1 MGILLSQV
9 RISGFRGISNLE
21 ISLPRVAVLIGKNNA
36 GKTSIIKAL
45 QLALGDYSRH
55 LTDEDFYIDNDDN
68 VTSKIVVDVY
78 ITPTEYEENS
88 NEWVSCN
95 VFSDEWIEAF
105 GDLRQFDSNEN
116 EFVGIRTVCEKD
128 NIKGGYK
135 VTRYPLSSWNEFEG
149 WTDNAGQINK
159 KITKRIDAMPFVSI
173 DAQRDIHQELREKTS
188 YVGKVLSEIDFS
200 SDDKEA
206 LEELIQE
213 LNDKAVET
221 SPVLSDLK
229 IHLDSLSQSFE
240 GQGQTDITPF
250 PKKIRDLA
258 KRFSIHFGDSSAN
271 SFSMEYHGMGTRS
284 WASMLTVKAFLELS
298 EKKHAEEAECFFPIL
313 AAEEPE
319 AHLHPNA
326 QRTLY
331 RQLTEVSGQVIIS
344 SHSPYLA
351 ALANQQDLRI
361 ISKSS
366 NNGTLVNRL
375 DKNLLPEEL
384 RKIHREVIH
393 SKGELLFSSAIVL
406 SEGETEAQA
415 LPLLFD
421 RYFGKE
427 AFILGVNFIGV
438 GGSGSKYK
446 PYLTFA
452 RDFNIPVFIFSD
464 GEEKPI
470 KQLKKVYDTIFGETD
485 LATASNITI
494 LDNTDFEGYLI
505 ESGFQDAVETAIKAH
520 DGNDRIS
527 KYIKKKQGK
536 QTKAVVTDKPPCE
549 TCNQPIF
556 EVGVYDYSGDEGQ
569 KKAILEILDSDKTK
583 YAKVVADHLATLE
596 PEALP
601 QKIKGL
607 FEQIKV
613 GIQL

>member
-1 MGILLSQV
+1 MSILISKV

-21 ISLPRVAVLIGKNNA
+21 ISLPRVTVLIGKNNA
-36 GKTSIIKAL
+36 GKTSVIKAL

-68 VTSKIVVDVY
+68 VCSKIIVDVC
-78 ITPTEYEENS
+78 IFPVDTHE
-88 NEWVSCN
+88 
-95 VFSDEWIEAF
+95 FSDEWAETF
-105 GDLRQFDSNEN
+105 GDLTQFDSDGAN
-116 EFVGIRTVCEKD
+116 FVAIRTVCEKD
-128 NIKGGYK
+128 AVKGGYK
-135 VTRYPLSSWNEFEG
+135 LVRFPLSSWNEFEN
-149 WTDNAGQINK
+149 WTDDSAKINK
-159 KITKRIDAMPFVSI
+159 RITKRIDAIPFISI

-188 YVGKVLSEIDFS
+188 YIGRILSDIDFE

-206 LEELIQE
+206 LEELIKE
-213 LNDKAVET
+213 LNDKAVEKST
-221 SPVLSDLK
+221 VLTDLK

-250 PKKIRDLA
+250 PKKIRDLS
-258 KRFSIHFGDSSAN
+258 KQFSIHFGESSVN

-284 WASMLTVKAFLELS
+284 WASMLTVKAFIEIS
-298 EKKHAEEAECFFPIL
+298 ERKHNEQEECFFPII

-331 RQLTEVSGQVIIS
+331 KQLTEINGQVIIS

-351 ALANQQDLRI
+351 ALADQKDLRV
-361 ISKSS
+361 ISKCESLGIKVS
-366 NNGTLVNRL
+366 RL
-375 DKNLLPEEL
+375 DESLQPEEL

-393 SKGELLFSSAIVL
+393 SKGELLFSSAIIL

-415 LPLLFD
+415 LPLLFET
-421 RYFGKE
+421 YFDKDP
-427 AFILGVNFIGV
+427 FILGINFIGV

-470 KQLKKVYDTIFGETD
+470 RQLNTVYRTVFGDTDITV
-485 LATASNITI
+485 AQNITI
-494 LDNTDFEGYLI
+494 LDGTDFEGYLI
-505 ESGFQDAVETAIKAH
+505 NNGFQGAVETAIKEH
-520 DGNDRIS
+520 DGDDRIS
-527 KYIKKKQGK
+527 KYIDKKQGK
-536 QTKAVVTDKPPCE
+536 QTKAILTDNPPCE
-549 TCNQPIF
+549 TCNQPIY
-556 EVGVYDYSGDEGQ
+556 ETGIYDYSGDEGY
-569 KKAILEILDSDKTK
+569 KRAILEILDSDKTK
-583 YAKVVADHLATLE
+583 YAKVVADHLSKFE
-596 PEALP
+596 PDELP
-601 QKIKGL
+601 QKIKDL
-607 FEQIKV
+607 FEQIKA

>member
-1 MGILLSQV
+1 MSILINKV

-36 GKTSIIKAL
+36 GKTSVIKAL

-55 LTDEDFYIDNDDN
+55 LTDEDFYIDGDDH
-68 VTSKIVVDVY
+68 VTSKIIIDVY
-78 ITPTEYEENS
+78 IVPTDC
-88 NEWVSCN
+88 NEITDEWSESVE
-95 VFSDEWIEAF
+95 FSDEWAEVF
-105 GDLRQFDSNEN
+105 GELRQFHTNDD
-116 EFVGIRTVCEKD
+116 EFVAIRTICEKD
-128 NIKGGYK
+128 SVKGGYK
-135 VTRYPLSSWNEFEG
+135 LTRYPLSAWNEFEN
-149 WTDNAGQINK
+149 WTDSAAQVNK
-159 KITKRIDAMPFVSI
+159 KITKRIDAMPFISI

-221 SPVLSDLK
+221 SPVLTDLK
-229 IHLDSLSQSFE
+229 AHLDSLSQSFE
-240 GQGQTDITPF
+240 GQGNTDITPF
-250 PKKIRDLA
+250 PKKIRDLS
-258 KRFSIHFGDSSAN
+258 KRFSIHFGDSATN

-284 WASMLTVKAFLELS
+284 WASMLTVKAFIELS
-298 EKKHAEEAECFFPIL
+298 EKKYIEESECFFPIV

-331 RQLTEVSGQVIIS
+331 KQLTEVSGQVIIS

-351 ALANQQDLRI
+351 ALANQQDLRV
-361 ISKSS
+361 ISKS
-366 NNGTLVNRL
+366 NAGGTIVNGL
-375 DKNLLPEEL
+375 DKDLDPEEL

-415 LPLLFD
+415 LPLLFEK
-421 RYFGKE
+421 YFGKE

-470 KQLKKVYDTIFGETD
+470 NGLKKVYNTVFGTTD
-485 LATASNITI
+485 ITTASNITI
-494 LDNTDFEGYLI
+494 LEDTDFEGYLLD
-505 ESGFQDAVETAIKAH
+505 SGFQSDVEAAIKAH
-520 DGNDRIS
+520 DGDDRIT
-527 KYIKKKQGK
+527 KYIQKKQGK
-536 QTKAVVTDKPPCE
+536 QTKAVITDKPPCE
-549 TCNQPIF
+549 TCKQPIY
-556 EVGVYDYSGDEGQ
+556 EVGVYDYSGGDGY

-583 YAKVVADHLATLE
+583 YAKVVADHLTTLE
-596 PEALP
+596 ASALP
-601 QKIKGL
+601 PKIKDL

-613 GIQL
+613 GIKL

>member
-1 MGILLSQV
+1 MSILINKV

-21 ISLPRVAVLIGKNNA
+21 ISLPRVTVLIGKNNA
-36 GKTSIIKAL
+36 GKTSVIKAM

-55 LTDEDFYIDNDDN
+55 LTDEDFYIDRNDN
-68 VTSKIVVDVY
+68 VSSEIIIDVCIVPIGV
-78 ITPTEYEENS
+78 
-88 NEWVSCN
+88 NE
-95 VFSDEWIEAF
+95 FSDEWVETF
-105 GDLRQFDSNEN
+105 GDLTKFDSDGANL
-116 EFVGIRTVCEKD
+116 VAIRTICEKD
-128 NIKGGYK
+128 EVKGGYK
-135 VTRYPLSSWNEFEG
+135 VVRFPLSSWNEFEN
-149 WTDNAGQINK
+149 WTDDSAKINK
-159 KITKRIDAMPFVSI
+159 RITKRIDAMPFISI

-188 YVGKVLSEIDFS
+188 YIGRILSDIDFE

-206 LEELIQE
+206 LEELIKE

-221 SPVLSDLK
+221 SPVLTDLK
-229 IHLDSLSQSFE
+229 SHLDSLNQSFE

-250 PKKIRDLA
+250 PKKIRDLS
-258 KRFSIHFGDSSAN
+258 KRFSIHFGDSTAN

-298 EKKHAEEAECFFPIL
+298 EKKHVAEEECFFPIV

-331 RQLTEVSGQVIIS
+331 RQLTEINGQVIIS

-351 ALANQQDLRI
+351 ALANQQDLRV
-361 ISKSS
+361 ISKP
-366 NNGTLVNRL
+366 NGDGTVVNSL
-375 DKNLLPEEL
+375 DDSLEPEEL

-470 KQLKKVYDTIFGETD
+470 KQLKKVYDATFGVTD
-485 LATASNITI
+485 LVTAPNITI
-494 LDNTDFEGYLI
+494 LENTDFEGYLL
-505 ESGFQDAVETAIKAH
+505 ESGFQDAVETAIKVH
-520 DGNDRIS
+520 DGDERIT
-527 KYIKKKQGK
+527 KYIQKKQGK
-536 QTKAVVTDKPPCE
+536 QTKAVMTDKPPCE
-549 TCNQPIF
+549 TCDQPIF
-556 EVGVYDYSGDEGQ
+556 EVGVYDYSGDEGY
-569 KKAILEILDSDKTK
+569 KKAILDILDSDKTK
-583 YAKVVADHLATLE
+583 YAKVVADHMITLE

-601 QKIKGL
+601 QKIKDL
-607 FEQIKV
+607 FEQIRV

>member
-1 MGILLSQV
+1 MSILIKKV

-36 GKTSIIKAL
+36 GKTSVIKAL

-55 LTDEDFYIDNDDN
+55 LTDEDFYINGDDD
-68 VTSKIVVDVY
+68 VTSKIIIDVY
-78 ITPTEYEENS
+78 IVPTDY
-88 NEWVSCN
+88 NESTDEWTEAVE
-95 VFSDEWIEAF
+95 FSDEWIEVF
-105 GDLRQFDSNEN
+105 GDLRQSQINGD
-116 EFVGIRTVCEKD
+116 EFVAIRTICEKD
-128 NIKGGYK
+128 SVKGGYK
-135 VTRYPLSSWNEFEG
+135 FTRYPLSIWSEFEN
-149 WTDNAGQINK
+149 WTDSASQVNK
-159 KITKRIDAMPFVSI
+159 KITKRIDAIPFVSI

-188 YVGKVLSEIDFS
+188 YVGRVLSEIDFT

-213 LNDKAVET
+213 LNDRAVET
-221 SPVLSDLK
+221 SPVLTDLK
-229 IHLDSLSQSFE
+229 AHLDSLSQSFE
-240 GQGQTDITPF
+240 GQGNADITPF
-250 PKKIRDLA
+250 PKKIRDLS
-258 KRFSIHFGDSSAN
+258 KRFSIHFGDSATN

-284 WASMLTVKAFLELS
+284 WASMLTVKAFIELA
-298 EKKHAEEAECFFPIL
+298 EKKHSEESECFFPIV

-331 RQLTEVSGQVIIS
+331 KQLTEVRGQVIIS

-351 ALANQQDLRI
+351 ALANQQDLRV
-361 ISKSS
+361 ISKSNAS
-366 NNGTLVNRL
+366 GTIVNSL
-375 DKNLLPEEL
+375 DKNLGPEEL

-415 LPLLFD
+415 LPLLFEK
-421 RYFGKE
+421 YFGKE

-470 KQLKKVYDTIFGETD
+470 NGLKKVYNTVFGTTD
-485 LATASNITI
+485 ITTASNITI
-494 LDNTDFEGYLI
+494 LEDTDFEGYLLD
-505 ESGFQDAVETAIKAH
+505 SGFQSDVEAAIKAH
-520 DGNDRIS
+520 DSDDRIT
-527 KYIKKKQGK
+527 KYIQKKQGK
-536 QTKAVVTDKPPCE
+536 QTKAVITDKPPCE
-549 TCNQPIF
+549 TCKQPIYDM
-556 EVGVYDYSGDEGQ
+556 GVYDYSGGDGY

-583 YAKVVADHLATLE
+583 YAKVVADHLTTLE
-596 PEALP
+596 ASALP
-601 QKIKGL
+601 PKIKDL

-613 GIQL
+613 GIKL

>member
-1 MGILLSQV
+1 MSILVDKV

-36 GKTSIIKAL
+36 GKTSVIKAL
-45 QLALGDYSRH
+45 QLALGDYSRY
-55 LTDEDFYIDNDDN
+55 LTDEDFYIDGADN
-68 VTSKIVVDVY
+68 ICSEIIIDVSIVPVD
-78 ITPTEYEENS
+78 S
-88 NEWVSCN
+88 NE
-95 VFSDEWIEAF
+95 FSDEWLEVF
-105 GDLRQFDSNEN
+105 GELRQFDANDVG
-116 EFVGIRTVCEKD
+116 FVAIRTICEKD
-128 NIKGGYK
+128 SIKGGYK
-135 VTRYPLSSWNEFEG
+135 ITRFPLSEWQAFDSWTNKSV
-149 WTDNAGQINK
+149 IIKNK
-159 KITKRIDAMPFVSI
+159 KIIKRFDAIPFVSI

-188 YVGKVLSEIDFS
+188 YIGKVLAEIDFT
-200 SDDKEA
+200 SDDKDA

-213 LNDKAVET
+213 LNESAVEK
-221 SPVLSDLK
+221 SEVLSELK
-229 IHLDSLSQSFE
+229 THLDSLSQAFE
-240 GQGQTDITPF
+240 GQGQADITPF
-250 PKKIRDLA
+250 PKKIRDLS
-258 KRFSIHFGDSSAN
+258 KRFSIHFGDSASN

-298 EKKHAEEAECFFPIL
+298 EKKHTEEEECFFPIV

-331 RQLTEVSGQVIIS
+331 RQLTEINGQVIIS

-351 ALANQQDLRI
+351 ALANQQDLRV
-361 ISKSS
+361 ISKS
-366 NNGTLVNRL
+366 NGDGTLVNSL
-375 DKNLLPEEL
+375 DKSLQPEEL

-415 LPLLFD
+415 LPLLFES
-421 RYFGKE
+421 YFGKE
-427 AFILGVNFIGV
+427 PFILGINFIGV

-485 LATASNITI
+485 LVAASNITI
-494 LDNTDFEGYLI
+494 LEDTDFEGYLL
-505 ESGFQDAVETAIKAH
+505 ESGFQKDVETAIKAH
-520 DGNDRIS
+520 DGDDRIT
-527 KYIKKKQGK
+527 KYIQKKQGK
-536 QTKAVVTDKPPCE
+536 QTKAVITDKPPCV
-549 TCNQPIF
+549 TCKQPIF
-556 EVGVYDYSGDEGQ
+556 EVGVYDYSGDDGY

-583 YAKVVADHLATLE
+583 YAKVVADHLTTLE
-596 PEALP
+596 SEALP
-601 QKIKGL
+601 QKIKDL